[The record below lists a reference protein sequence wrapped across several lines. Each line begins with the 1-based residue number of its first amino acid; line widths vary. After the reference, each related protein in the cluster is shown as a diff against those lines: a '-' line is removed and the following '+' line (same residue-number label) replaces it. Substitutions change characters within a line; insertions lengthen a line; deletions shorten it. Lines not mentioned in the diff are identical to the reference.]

1 MVHLGVQFVLFVR
14 TCLFGA
20 PCHAFHMFVLKKSQY
35 GTPFIGSWD
44 YMGFSGV
51 NIYSVYLTAPAV
63 SAIVFA
69 LYQLQFAMVTPAII
83 FGSVAERVRLLP
95 SVFFIFC
102 WATLVYDVCAYWT
115 WSARGAKK
123 GKKKKEEEEEEE
135 EEQVFLKKNI
145 QKDGC
150 EICPA

>member
-1 MVHLGVQFVLFVR
+1 
-14 TCLFGA
+14 
-20 PCHAFHMFVLKKSQY
+20 
-35 GTPFIGSWD
+35 
-44 YMGFSGV
+44 MGFSGV